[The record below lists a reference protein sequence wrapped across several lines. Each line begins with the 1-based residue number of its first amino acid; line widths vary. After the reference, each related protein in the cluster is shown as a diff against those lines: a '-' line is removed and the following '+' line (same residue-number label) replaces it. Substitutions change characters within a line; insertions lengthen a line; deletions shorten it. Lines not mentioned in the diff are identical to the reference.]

1 MDYGKET
8 LNNTLLFR
16 RLYQQW
22 TAMEVIVEVI
32 LLAGDVM
39 EVIQEAI
46 IPVGV
51 VLEVNQ
57 EAILRAGDAM
67 EVSQEVILLV
77 GGVLVINQGDQH
89 PAGDVKVVN
98 KVVNAK
104 ALIKGNVDTNATNQ
118 NTSSQNKCLI
128 M

>member
-1 MDYGKET
+1 M
-8 LNNTLLFR
+8 
-16 RLYQQW
+16 
-22 TAMEVIVEVI
+22 EVI

-39 EVIQEAI
+39 EVKQEPI
-46 IPVGV
+46 IPVGG

-57 EAILRAGDAM
+57 EAILLAGDAT
-67 EVSQEVILLV
+67 EVSQDVILLV
-77 GGVLVINQGDQH
+77 GGVLEVNQGDQH

-98 KVVNAK
+98 KMVNAK
-104 ALIKGNVDTNATNQ
+104 ALIKGNVDTKATNQ